1 MAAEYEDRLMADPKL
16 LQSRPNRATEAA
28 QSCVVREADLYAY
41 SLLIIA
47 PCMTA
52 SVTVR
57 RRGMDGRP
65 YGL

>member
-1 MAAEYEDRLMADPKL
+1 MAAEIRGQVKADPKL
-16 LQSRPNRATEAA
+16 LQSRPNRATKAA

-52 SVTVR
+52 SVR

>member
-1 MAAEYEDRLMADPKL
+1 MADPKL

-41 SLLIIA
+41 SLLFIA

-52 SVTVR
+52 SVR